1 MTLNFQNL
9 KKKKKRKKH
18 EQLSEKESMW
28 FFSMLS
34 PPKKKPIRFENKSV
48 KTYLAK
54 EKPAKMAPPCQFP
67 PAGEGAGKDGTT
79 MVFLPSFLSQP
90 SSAPLWPP

>member
-1 MTLNFQNL
+1 MNNYQKKRACGFFPCLALQ
-9 KKKKKRKKH
+9 KKKKKK
-18 EQLSEKESMW
+18 L
-28 FFSMLS
+28 
-34 PPKKKPIRFENKSV
+34 IRLENKSV

-90 SSAPLWPP
+90 SSAPLRPP

>member
-1 MTLNFQNL
+1 MCF
-9 KKKKKRKKH
+9 
-18 EQLSEKESMW
+18 

-34 PPKKKPIRFENKSV
+34 PPKKKKPIRFENKSV

-67 PAGEGAGKDGTT
+67 PAGEGAGKDKPLWYS
-79 MVFLPSFLSQP
+79 FLPSFLSP
-90 SSAPLWPP
+90 PLPLCGLPDSSPPESGIFLVILSLL

>member
-1 MTLNFQNL
+1 MNNYQ
-9 KKKKKRKKH
+9 KKRACV
-18 EQLSEKESMW
+18 
-28 FFSMLS
+28 FFPMPS
-34 PPKKKPIRFENKSV
+34 PPKKKKKPIRFENKSV

-67 PAGEGAGKDGTT
+67 PAGEGAGKAGTT